1 MTGLVPFQPKAVVTW
16 LRKAAV
22 AVIEPGRDEEGIH
35 SLLRIGSIAVFLLV
49 GGLGI
54 WAVSA
59 SLAGAVIAQGT
70 VVVESSVKKVQH
82 QAGGIVSEIRV
93 RDGDHVN
100 AGDILVRLDATV
112 AGANLGVI
120 TAQLDE
126 LQMREA
132 RLKAERDGIEVL
144 ELPAT
149 LQARAESDDVR
160 EVLAG
165 ERTLFE
171 SRRAAL
177 AGQKAQLNE
186 RINQLDEQI
195 IGIEGQ
201 ARAKAREIDL
211 VKKELKEIET
221 LWEKKL
227 TTLARV
233 TASRRDAARIDGER
247 SQLIAA
253 SALVKDKIVETRL
266 QIIQLDQDFKL
277 DIAKDLREVQTKAAA
292 FIEQR
297 AAAQDQ
303 LQRVEIRS
311 PQNGIVHQLAVH
323 TVGGV
328 VNPSEPIM
336 LIVPDKD
343 ALVVDAKIAPQDIDQ
358 VFEGQSA
365 FVRFTAFN
373 QRTTPECNGTVV
385 RIAAD
390 LARDPVTGQ
399 SFFAAR
405 VALPPSEV
413 SRLRQLKLLPGMP
426 AEIFIRTSERTA
438 LSYFLRPLS
447 DQLRRAF
454 TEE

>member
-1 MTGLVPFQPKAVVTW
+1 MTNLVPFQPKDVAAW

-22 AVIEPGRDEEGIH
+22 AVVEPGRDEEGIH
-35 SLLRIGSIAVFLLV
+35 SLLRIGLIVVIVLV
-49 GGLGI
+49 GGMGI
-54 WAVSA
+54 WALTA
-59 SLAGAVIAQGT
+59 SLAGAVVAQGT

-82 QAGGIVSEIRV
+82 QSGGIVSEIRV
-93 RDGDHVN
+93 REGDRVN
-100 AGDILVRLDATV
+100 AGDVLVRLDATV

-132 RLKAERDGIEVL
+132 RLKAERDGIPTL
-144 ELPAT
+144 ELPAVLKT
-149 LQARAESDDVR
+149 RAETPEVR

-171 SRRAAL
+171 SRQTAL

-186 RINQLDEQI
+186 RVNQLQEQI
-195 IGIEGQ
+195 TGIEGQ
-201 ARAKAREIDL
+201 SRAKARE
-211 VKKELKEIET
+211 VGFVNKELKEIEA

-233 TASRRDAARIDGER
+233 TALRRDAARIDGER

-277 DIAKDLREVQTKAAA
+277 DIAKDMRETQTKVAAL
-292 FIEQR
+292 IEQR
-297 AAAQDQ
+297 AAAKDQ

-336 LIVPDKD
+336 LIVPDGD
-343 ALVVDAKIAPQDIDQ
+343 TLVVDAKIAPQDIDQ

-365 FVRFTAFN
+365 FIRFTAFN
-373 QRTTPECNGTVV
+373 QRTTPECNGLVM

-405 VALPPSEV
+405 IVLPPSEV
-413 SRLRQLKLLPGMP
+413 SRLRQLKLVPGMP
-426 AEIFIRTSERTA
+426 AEIFIRTTERTA
-438 LSYFLRPLS
+438 LSYFLRPLT
-447 DQLRRAF
+447 DQLQRAF

>member
-1 MTGLVPFQPKAVVTW
+1 VTNLVPFQPKVVVDW

-22 AVIEPGRDEEGIH
+22 IAVQPGRDEDGIH
-35 SLLRIGSIAVFLLV
+35 SLLRVGTIVVVLLV
-49 GGLGI
+49 GGLGL
-54 WAVSA
+54 WAVTA
-59 SLAGAVIAQGT
+59 SLAGAVVAQGT

-82 QAGGIVSEIRV
+82 QTGGIVSEIKV
-93 RDGDHVN
+93 HDGDRVN
-100 AGDILVRLDATV
+100 AGDVLVRLDATL

-132 RLKAERDGIEVL
+132 RLKAERDGIETL
-144 ELPAT
+144 DLPDS
-149 LQARAESDDVR
+149 LKPRAQVPAVR
-160 EVLAG
+160 EILAG

-171 SRRAAL
+171 SRRTSL

-186 RINQLDEQI
+186 RINQLEEQI
-195 IGIEGQ
+195 TGVEGQ

-211 VKKELKEIET
+211 VKKELKEIEV

-227 TTLARV
+227 TTLARL
-233 TASRRDAARIDGER
+233 TSLRRDAARIEGER

-253 SALVKDKIVETRL
+253 SAQIKDKIVETRL
-266 QIIQLDQDFKL
+266 QILQLDQEFKL
-277 DIAKDLREVQTKAAA
+277 DIAKDLREAQTKQAAL
-292 FIEQR
+292 IEQR

-303 LQRVEIRS
+303 MQRVEIRS
-311 PQNGIVHQLAVH
+311 PQTGIVHQLAVH

-328 VNPSEPIM
+328 VNPSEQIM
-336 LIVPDKD
+336 LIVPDGD
-343 ALVVDAKIAPQDIDQ
+343 TLVVDAKIAPQDIDQ

-365 FVRFTAFN
+365 YVRFTAFN
-373 QRTTPECNGTVV
+373 QRTTPECNGLVMRV
-385 RIAAD
+385 AAD

-399 SFFAAR
+399 SYFAAR
-405 VALPPSEV
+405 VVLPPSEV
-413 SRLRQLKLLPGMP
+413 SRLRQMKLVPGMP
-426 AEIFIRTSERTA
+426 AEIFIRTTERTA
-438 LSYFLRPLS
+438 LSYFLRPLT